1 MNASSTDIVT
11 WVIACLAVLAV
22 GTGSAFLVKKQRA
35 LAKKQEEQAK
45 KQERLTMVGILVTV
59 VTAIAAILVA
69 SQCGSP

>member
-1 MNASSTDIVT
+1 MNAFFTDSVT
-11 WVIACLAVLAV
+11 WIIVCAVLAA
-22 GTGSAFLVKKQRA
+22 GGWSAFSAKKQRA

-45 KQERLTMVGILVTV
+45 KQERLTVVGILVTV